1 MLRRVR
7 SIPRA
12 LVLGELTGV
21 VVMATA
27 LTAVPATATQTM
39 AANGGH
45 LVISMNAPK
54 GVATQALLPDDIGAS
69 AIKPGSSDDTTV
81 ELDVPAGAHEIEPLA
96 ATLKGQVYEATAAPG
111 AVEVEAGQTTRVAL
125 TWRKVARQV
134 DVGVTETTAD
144 SVSLE
149 WRSDIKNAKYVV
161 RRAVGDTA
169 PATRKDGSA
178 VTRGDGV
185 SVRDAG
191 LAPDTTYTYAVF
203 AHGQGGWQPATTVT
217 TATLPTGLDA
227 SKTASFALL
236 PHATLVK
243 PGDLDVASVVDG
255 EVWVQL
261 APTRPAPVL
270 GAGMVLPVSQALS
283 GGFMGRIA
291 EVSADG
297 RSVRLEQTG
306 YPGVFSHYKLS
317 TTFEKTI
324 DYEPIVVNNPP
335 AGAIEGGTAS
345 RRTLAR
351 AEESD
356 NCLQYSALDLEL
368 RVDPSLTAVGTYKT
382 EVISDYGWPHA
393 VEADVD
399 VTVTGGVDMDMK
411 VGKELSCFLGVENF
425 YSTVT
430 TYPVPT
436 AIRWEAGLKFAAS
449 GAAEVQGMGVT
460 ASATL
465 GGVARIGSN
474 QGFIPDSGG
483 FTGDLLEPTGEGSAE
498 ASVGVGGE
506 MTYGPGVGFKDDA
519 GVIAGIGGTLDLF
532 KASVEGALG
541 SDEDNSCLK
550 VTGETGGS
558 LRLHAAAVAGPLE
571 TEAEFV
577 VLDGSHEWGSRT
589 WPVGCDEVDPDLGSG
604 DVQATLT
611 WTSGDDL
618 DLHVID
624 PSGEEI
630 YYNNPTS
637 ASGGQ
642 LDVDRIPG
650 CAGDGSENVENIFWP
665 TGESPS
671 GFYKVWVHEYS
682 DCDPVEGEWTLTL
695 RIEGVVV
702 LRRTGTGTSQVYNFI
717 SSEN

>member
-7 SIPRA
+7 SIPRT
-12 LVLGELTGV
+12 LVVGELTGLV
-21 VVMATA
+21 VLATA
-27 LTAVPATATQTM
+27 LTAVPATATQTTS
-39 AANGGH
+39 ANGGH
-45 LVISMNAPK
+45 LVISMKAPK
-54 GVATQALLPDDIGAS
+54 GVATQALLPDDTGTS
-69 AIKPGSSDDTTV
+69 VIKPSSSDDTTV
-81 ELDVPAGAHEIEPLA
+81 KLDLPAGAHEIEPLA
-96 ATLKGQVYEATAAPG
+96 ATFKGQVYEATAAPG
-111 AVEVEAGQTTRVAL
+111 AAQVEAGQTTRVAL

-144 SVSLE
+144 SIALE
-149 WRSDIKNAKYVV
+149 WRSDVKNAKYVV

-178 VTRGDGV
+178 VQAGDGL

-203 AHGQGGWQPATTVT
+203 AHGQGGWQPATSVT
-217 TATLPTGLDA
+217 TATKPTGPEGSTAA
-227 SKTASFALL
+227 SYALL
-236 PHATLVK
+236 PHATVVK
-243 PGDLDVASVVDG
+243 TDDLDVASVVDG
-255 EVWVQL
+255 QVWVQL

-270 GAGMVLPVSQALS
+270 GAGMTLPISEALP
-283 GGFMGRIA
+283 GGFLGRIA

-306 YPGVFSHYKLS
+306 YPGVFSLYKLS
-317 TTFEKTI
+317 MTFEKTV
-324 DYEPIVVNNPP
+324 DYEPIVVDNPP
-335 AGAIEGGTAS
+335 ADATDDGTAS
-345 RRTLAR
+345 RRALAR
-351 AEESD
+351 AAASTD
-356 NCLQYSALDLEL
+356 CLEYSALDLKL
-368 RVDPSLTAVGTYKT
+368 NVDPSLTAAGTYKT
-382 EVISDYGWPHA
+382 EVISSYGIPHA
-393 VEADVD
+393 VTADVD
-399 VTVTGGVDMDMK
+399 VTVTAGVEMDMK
-411 VGKELSCFLGVENF
+411 VGKELSCLLGVEDF
-425 YSTVT
+425 YQTLP
-430 TYPVPT
+430 TYPVTT
-436 AIRWEAGLKFAAS
+436 AILWEAGLTFSAS

-465 GGVARIGSN
+465 GGVARLGSD
-474 QGFIPDSGG
+474 QGFVPTSGD
-483 FTGDLLEPTGEGSAE
+483 FTGDMLEPTGEGSAE
-498 ASVGVGGE
+498 ASAGVGGE
-506 MTYGPGVGFKDDA
+506 LTFGPGVGSKSA
-519 GVIAGIGGTLDLF
+519 GVIAGIGGTFDAF

-558 LRLHAAAVAGPLE
+558 LRLHAAAIAGPLE

-577 VLDGSHEWGSRT
+577 VLEGSHEWGSRT
-589 WPVGCDEVDPDLGSG
+589 WPVGCDEVDPNLGSG
-604 DVQATLT
+604 DVQATLS

-630 YYNNPTS
+630 YYSNPTS

-642 LDVDRIPG
+642 LDVDRIPR
-650 CAGDGSENVENIFWP
+650 CASDGSENVENIFWP

-682 DCDPVEGEWTLTL
+682 DCDPAEGEWTLTV

-702 LRRTGTGTSQVYNFI
+702 LRRTGTGTSQEYTFI
-717 SSEN
+717 TSEN